1 MLSEEDTDSDM
12 TEAEPASQQS
22 VASTNQGDLFVPTLT
37 PSSQEQSDWED
48 YLESRTWMRKGPHWV
63 REEEMDQP
71 SIAPLVGPVK
81 VEPSL
86 IGPVFIGP
94 ALDWRGL

>member
-22 VASTNQGDLFVPTLT
+22 VASTSQSDPFVPTLT

-48 YLESRTWMRKGPHWV
+48 YLESGTWMREGPHSV
-63 REEEMDQP
+63 REE
-71 SIAPLVGPVK
+71 
-81 VEPSL
+81 
-86 IGPVFIGP
+86 
-94 ALDWRGL
+94 